1 MDLSTS
7 NKRSFQDVSKRLS
20 SLIKNIAHADR
31 MDDATAETYAE
42 ELNEYYNSGHYNLY
56 SATYQ
61 WMRRDAADDSD
72 MEYLSIN
79 FDQIIAA
86 YQRRYPTDKK
96 GLERVT
102 KLADYIL
109 LEQARKGVQSSLE
122 LDVKRNLGEA
132 KRTLDELKSLKED
145 IEDSRKESSAQTITV
160 LSIFTGIAMAFF
172 GGFSLLGSAFDSLRY
187 GVPAVAIVSLIVGLI
202 LFNTIFVFLY
212 VASKISGNPIS
223 GCGNRDC
230 VSCDVQDNCE
240 GKTSWRKR
248 ISKRY
253 QLIYVIDIAL
263 IILLVIFTI
272 IFFATGGVKTTTED
286 EPSSTATTQSASSE
300 LDGISSSV
308 AASVAGTV
316 PQSQSRESAGS
327 SRTQSQS
334 MARAD
339 SFS

>member
-1 MDLSTS
+1 MDSSTS
-7 NKRSFQDVSKRLS
+7 KERSFLDVSNRLS
-20 SLIKNIAHADR
+20 SLIKKIALADR
-31 MDDATAETYAE
+31 MDDKTAEQYAE
-42 ELNEYYNSGHYNLY
+42 ELNDYYNSGHYNLY

-61 WMRRDAADDSD
+61 WMRRDAVDDSD

-86 YQRRYPTDKK
+86 YKRIYPADAR

-172 GGFSLLGSAFDSLRY
+172 GGFSLLGSAFDSLQY

-212 VASKISGNPIS
+212 VASKSQVTQSLG
-223 GCGNRDC
+223 
-230 VSCDVQDNCE
+230 V
-240 GKTSWRKR
+240 
-248 ISKRY
+248 
-253 QLIYVIDIAL
+253 
-263 IILLVIFTI
+263 
-272 IFFATGGVKTTTED
+272 ATGSVSVVKMTVKERNLGVKGYRN
-286 EPSSTATTQSASSE
+286 A
-300 LDGISSSV
+300 ISLF
-308 AASVAGTV
+308 
-316 PQSQSRESAGS
+316 
-327 SRTQSQS
+327 
-334 MARAD
+334 MW
-339 SFS
+339 

>member
-1 MDLSTS
+1 MDVSTS

-31 MDDATAETYAE
+31 MDDATAEAYAE
-42 ELNEYYNSGHYNLY
+42 ELNEYYNSGRYNLY

-86 YQRRYPTDKK
+86 YKRIYPADAK

-187 GVPAVAIVSLIVGLI
+187 GVPAVAIVSLIVGFI

-230 VSCDVQDNCE
+230 VSCEVNSSCKEKDGCL
-240 GKTSWRKR
+240 SR
-248 ISKRY
+248 IFKRY
-253 QLIYVIDIAL
+253 QLICIIDIVL
-263 IILLVIFTI
+263 VVLLVIFTI
-272 IFFATGGVKTTTED
+272 LFFITGGVKTTTAD
-286 EPSSTATTQSASSE
+286 EASSTVTTQSASSE
-300 LDGISSSV
+300 MDGVPSSV
-308 AASVAGTV
+308 AASVAESI
-316 PQSQSRESAGS
+316 SQRQEEQPAS
-327 SRTQSQS
+327 SSVQG
-334 MARAD
+334 
-339 SFS
+339 

>member
-1 MDLSTS
+1 MDLLTS
-7 NKRSFQDVSKRLS
+7 KESSFQDASNRLS
-20 SLIKNIAHADR
+20 SLIKKIALADR
-31 MDDATAETYAE
+31 MDDKTAEQYAE
-42 ELNEYYNSGHYNLY
+42 ELNDYYNSGHYNLY
-56 SATYQ
+56 SSTYS
-61 WMRRDAADDSD
+61 WMHRDATDDSD
-72 MEYLSIN
+72 LDYLEYN
-79 FDQIIAA
+79 FNQIMVA
-86 YQRRYPTDKK
+86 YKRKYPKDKK

-102 KLADYIL
+102 KLADYVL
-109 LEQARKGVQSSLE
+109 LEKARAGVQSSLK
-122 LDVKRNLGEA
+122 LGVTKNLNDAKTVLRDLNKLKGE
-132 KRTLDELKSLKED
+132 

-187 GVPAVAIVSLIVGLI
+187 GVPAVAIVSLIVGFI

-263 IILLVIFTI
+263 IILLVISTI
-272 IFFATGGVKTTTED
+272 IFFITGGVRRTTED
-286 EPSSTATTQSASSE
+286 EPSSTVTIQSASSE
-300 LDGISSSV
+300 LDNASSSV
-308 AASVAGTV
+308 ASSVAESIS
-316 PQSQSRESAGS
+316 QSQEEQPTS
-327 SRTQSQS
+327 SSVQG
-334 MARAD
+334 
-339 SFS
+339 

>member
-1 MDLSTS
+1 
-7 NKRSFQDVSKRLS
+7 
-20 SLIKNIAHADR
+20 
-31 MDDATAETYAE
+31 
-42 ELNEYYNSGHYNLY
+42 
-56 SATYQ
+56 
-61 WMRRDAADDSD
+61 

-86 YQRRYPTDKK
+86 YKRIYPADAR

-172 GGFSLLGSAFDSLRY
+172 GGFSLLGSAFDSLQY

-212 VASKISGNPIS
+212 VASKSQVTQSLG
-223 GCGNRDC
+223 
-230 VSCDVQDNCE
+230 V
-240 GKTSWRKR
+240 
-248 ISKRY
+248 
-253 QLIYVIDIAL
+253 
-263 IILLVIFTI
+263 
-272 IFFATGGVKTTTED
+272 ATGSVSVVKMTVKERNLGVKGYRN
-286 EPSSTATTQSASSE
+286 A
-300 LDGISSSV
+300 ISLF
-308 AASVAGTV
+308 
-316 PQSQSRESAGS
+316 
-327 SRTQSQS
+327 
-334 MARAD
+334 MW
-339 SFS
+339 

>member
-1 MDLSTS
+1 MDLLTS
-7 NKRSFQDVSKRLS
+7 KESSFQDASNRLS
-20 SLIKNIAHADR
+20 ALIKKIAYADR

-42 ELNEYYNSGHYNLY
+42 KLNEYYRLGHYNLY

-61 WMRRDAADDSD
+61 WMRRDATDDSD

-187 GVPAVAIVSLIVGLI
+187 GVPAVAIVSLIVGFI

-230 VSCDVQDNCE
+230 VSCEVNSSCKEKDCCI
-240 GKTSWRKR
+240 SR
-248 ISKRY
+248 IFKRY
-253 QLIYVIDIAL
+253 QLICVVDIVL
-263 IILLVIFTI
+263 VILLAISTI
-272 IFFATGGVKTTTED
+272 IFFVTGGVKTAIED
-286 EPSSTATTQSASSE
+286 ESSSTATTQSASSE
-300 LDGISSSV
+300 LDGVSSSV
-308 AASVAGTV
+308 AASMAESIS
-316 PQSQSRESAGS
+316 QSQEEQPTS
-327 SRTQSQS
+327 SPVQG
-334 MARAD
+334 
-339 SFS
+339 

>member
-272 IFFATGGVKTTTED
+272 IFFVTGGVKTTTED
-286 EPSSTATTQSASSE
+286 ESSSTATTQSASSE
-300 LDGISSSV
+300 LNDDSLSV
-308 AASVAGTV
+308 AASVAETV

-334 MARAD
+334 MV
-339 SFS
+339 S

>member
-308 AASVAGTV
+308 AASVAGPV

>member
-1 MDLSTS
+1 MDSSTS
-7 NKRSFQDVSKRLS
+7 KERSFLDVSNRLS
-20 SLIKNIAHADR
+20 SLIKKIALADR
-31 MDDATAETYAE
+31 MDDKTAEQYAE
-42 ELNEYYNSGHYNLY
+42 ELNDYYNSGHYNLY

-86 YQRRYPTDKK
+86 YKRIYPADAR

-172 GGFSLLGSAFDSLRY
+172 GGFSLLGSAFDSLQY

-223 GCGNRDC
+223 GCGNREC
-230 VSCDVQDNCE
+230 ISCQDDCE
-240 GKTSWRKR
+240 GKESWRKR
-248 ISKRY
+248 LSKRY
-253 QLIYVIDIAL
+253 QFIYVVNKV
-263 IILLVIFTI
+263 LLVVLAVFVI
-272 IFFATGGVKTTTED
+272 IYLATGGIKTAEDESSSTTT
-286 EPSSTATTQSASSE
+286 SQSASSE
-300 LDGISSSV
+300 LDGGSSSV
-308 AASVAGTV
+308 ATSVAESIS
-316 PQSQSRESAGS
+316 QSQEKQPAS
-327 SRTQSQS
+327 SSVQG
-334 MARAD
+334 
-339 SFS
+339 

>member
-272 IFFATGGVKTTTED
+272 IFFVTGGVKTTTED
-286 EPSSTATTQSASSE
+286 ESSSTATTQSASSE
-300 LDGISSSV
+300 LNDDSSSV
-308 AASVAGTV
+308 VASVAGTV
-316 PQSQSRESAGS
+316 LQSQSQESAGS
-327 SRTQSQS
+327 SRTQAQS
-334 MARAD
+334 MAN
-339 SFS
+339 

>member
-1 MDLSTS
+1 
-7 NKRSFQDVSKRLS
+7 
-20 SLIKNIAHADR
+20 

-132 KRTLDELKSLKED
+132 KRTLDELKALKED

-187 GVPAVAIVSLIVGLI
+187 GVPAVAIVSLIVGFI

-230 VSCDVQDNCE
+230 VSCDVQDDCE

-263 IILLVIFTI
+263 IILLVISTI
-272 IFFATGGVKTTTED
+272 VFFVTGGVKTTTED
-286 EPSSTATTQSASSE
+286 ESSSTTTSQSASSE
-300 LDGISSSV
+300 LDNASSSG
-308 AASVAGTV
+308 AASVAE
-316 PQSQSRESAGS
+316 SISRSREEQPAS
-327 SRTQSQS
+327 SSVQE
-334 MARAD
+334 
-339 SFS
+339 

>member
-132 KRTLDELKSLKED
+132 KRTLDELKALKED

-187 GVPAVAIVSLIVGLI
+187 GVPAVAIVSLIVGFI

-230 VSCDVQDNCE
+230 VSCDVQDDCE

-263 IILLVIFTI
+263 IILLVISTI
-272 IFFATGGVKTTTED
+272 VFFVTGGVKTTTED
-286 EPSSTATTQSASSE
+286 ESSSTTTSQSASSE
-300 LDGISSSV
+300 LDNASSSG
-308 AASVAGTV
+308 AASVAE
-316 PQSQSRESAGS
+316 SISRSREEQPAS
-327 SRTQSQS
+327 SSVQE
-334 MARAD
+334 
-339 SFS
+339 